1 MTKRRLLQLLQP
13 FLLLIAFIFIV
24 LLLQQQWTEL
34 QSYEWRLHPGW
45 LLLSGLLM
53 VGSWFIEVATWRYG
67 LARVGGFVD
76 YATAV
81 RIWFASILVRY
92 IPGNVWQ
99 PLGMTVLARQAGVRP
114 EATVMSVALYQAVNL
129 LSVIPIAGVYL
140 LWWRDQSPL
149 LTMFGNVAPWLALLA
164 LLPIGVFLARPVW
177 LIDLLNL
184 VLARLGRPILPA
196 TLDSG
201 QLLWLFALA
210 IWHWLLWGSA
220 FAALTFALQPFTP
233 VEMLMLLPHHL
244 VAYPLAY
251 AVGYLSFITPGGL
264 AVREGALI
272 LLLAPFLG
280 SVATVSA
287 LLMRLWQIVL
297 EVVVAGLVAM
307 LAARRH
313 PTAQTGVEIGK
324 GR

>member
-1 MTKRRLLQLLQP
+1 
-13 FLLLIAFIFIV
+13 
-24 LLLQQQWTEL
+24 
-34 QSYEWRLHPGW
+34 LHVGW
-45 LLLSGLLM
+45 LLLSGVLM
-53 VGSWFIEVATWRYG
+53 VGSWFLEVEIWRYG
-67 LARVGGFVD
+67 LVRIGGFVD
-76 YATAV
+76 YITAV

-140 LWWRDQSPL
+140 LWWHDQSPL
-149 LTMFGNVAPWLALLA
+149 LTIFGGVAPWLALVA
-164 LLPIGVFLARPVW
+164 LLPVGIFLARPGW
-177 LIDLLNL
+177 LLDLLNL
-184 VLARLGRPILPA
+184 ALAKLGRPILPA
-196 TLDSG
+196 TLTSS
-201 QLLWLFALA
+201 QLLWLFVLA
-210 IWHWLLWGSA
+210 ILHWLLWGIA
-220 FAALTFALQPFTP
+220 FAALTFALQPFTT

-244 VAYPLAY
+244 VAYPIAY

-272 LLLAPFLG
+272 LLLAPFIG
-280 SVATVSA
+280 SIATVSA

-313 PTAQTGVEIGK
+313 PCAQTGVEIGK